1 MKKVLLVAAATV
13 ALSTSVMADDN
24 MFYLRG
30 DLGMNKFQGFTDK
43 VDSVKLKTKW
53 DSGVDLGVGYYVM
66 DNVRAELVWAH
77 PFNVE
82 AKKSYTNNG
91 IYSGSVKHKA
101 TIDALLVKA
110 YVDVADLGMAKL
122 FVGGGFGLS
131 MIKEKA
137 TDNYSYPAYSG
148 FTTAQAAMQNP
159 PAVAGAGSYAAGT
172 GSGGASS
179 KKSNT
184 LAWTLGLGAGFDV
197 ADGVKVDAQ
206 YAYTDFG
213 KTKSA
218 LDKNGSYEYGKN
230 RYRAHAVKVGVRFD
244 I

>member
-43 VDSVKLKTKW
+43 VEGVKLKTKW
-53 DSGVDLGVGYYVM
+53 SAGLDLGVGYYVM
-66 DNVRAELVWAH
+66 DNVRAELVWTH

-82 AKKSYTNNG
+82 AKKSYSYAAGTGYLAATGNL
-91 IYSGSVKHKA
+91 KHKA

-122 FVGGGFGLS
+122 FVGGGLGLS
-131 MIKEKA
+131 MIKEKV
-137 TDNYSYPAYSG
+137 TDNYTTGGVANTYS
-148 FTTAQAAMQNP
+148 
-159 PAVAGAGSYAAGT
+159 V
-172 GSGGASS
+172 SS
-179 KKSNT
+179 KKKNDI
-184 LAWTLGLGAGFDV
+184 AWTLGAGAGFDV

-218 LDKNGSYEYGKN
+218 LVAGLDYGKN

>member
-30 DLGMNKFQGFTDK
+30 DLGMNKFEAIKPGN
-43 VDSVKLKTKW
+43 VKLKTKW
-53 DSGVDLGVGYYVM
+53 SAGLDLGVGYYVM

-82 AKKSYTNNG
+82 GKKNFTEDGVSVSAKR
-91 IYSGSVKHKA
+91 KA

-110 YVDVADLGMAKL
+110 YVDVADLGIAKL

-131 MIKEKA
+131 MIKDKSTA
-137 TDNYSYPAYSG
+137 NY
-148 FTTAQAAMQNP
+148 TE
-159 PAVAGAGSYAAGT
+159 AGQTESIRG
-172 GSGGASS
+172 SS
-179 KKSNT
+179 KKKND
-184 LAWTLGLGAGFDV
+184 LAWTLGVGAGFDV
-197 ADGVKVDAQ
+197 ADGVKVDVQ

-213 KTKSA
+213 KTKTRKV
-218 LDKNGSYEYGKN
+218 DEVKFEGS
-230 RYRAHAVKVGVRFD
+230 RYRSHAVKVGVRFD